1 MCESWRWARPGQTSM
16 KGGRCD
22 QGVIKG
28 ELVSIS
34 VIWNLVSKPGGPKPA
49 WIYRDTGEIL
59 VSQFKVT

>member
-1 MCESWRWARPGQTSM
+1 MQVGQAWPDEYE
-16 KGGRCD
+16 GRKFSA
-22 QGVIKG
+22 GVFKG

-34 VIWNLVSKPGGPKPA
+34 VIWNLLSKPGGPKPA

>member
-1 MCESWRWARPGQTSM
+1 MEVGQAWTDEYEERKFSA
-16 KGGRCD
+16 
-22 QGVIKG
+22 GVFKG

-34 VIWNLVSKPGGPKPA
+34 VIWNLLSKPGGPKPA

>member
-1 MCESWRWARPGQTSM
+1 MEVGQAWPDEYE
-16 KGGRCD
+16 GRKLSP
-22 QGVIKG
+22 GVIKG

-34 VIWNLVSKPGGPKPA
+34 VIWNLLSKPGGPKPA

>member
-1 MCESWRWARPGQTSM
+1 MGQARSDEYE
-16 KGGRCD
+16 GRNLSP
-22 QGVIKG
+22 GVIKG

-59 VSQFKVT
+59 NLK

>member
-1 MCESWRWARPGQTSM
+1 MGQARSDEYE
-16 KGGRCD
+16 GRNLSP
-22 QGVIKG
+22 GVIKG

-34 VIWNLVSKPGGPKPA
+34 VIWNLLSKPGGPKPV